1 MSPHSSDDGDK
12 LTRMLEMAAARVD
25 LEQRLGA
32 DVFPFDAAAMN
43 PLEALRQTCLQ
54 CTKCSLHSSAKN
66 LVFGEGNPDAG
77 LVFVG
82 EAPGYHE
89 DVQGRP
95 FVGAAGELLTKI
107 IQAIDLQRPDVYIAN
122 VLKHRPPQN
131 RDPSPEEVAACL
143 PYLIRQIEL
152 IKPKVVVTLGRF
164 AAQALLNTS
173 EGITRLRGHF
183 HDCQGAKLMPTF
195 HPAYLL
201 RNEDAKRPCWE
212 DMKMVRD
219 ALK

>member
-1 MSPHSSDDGDK
+1 MSPHSSDHGDK

-54 CTKCSLHSSAKN
+54 CNKCSLHSSAKN
-66 LVFGEGNPDAG
+66 LVFGEGNPEAE
-77 LVFVG
+77 LMFVG

-107 IQAIDLQRPDVYIAN
+107 IQAIDLQRSDVYIAN

-131 RDPSPEEVAACL
+131 RDPSSEEVAACL
-143 PYLIRQIEL
+143 PYLVRQIEI
-152 IKPKVVVTLGRF
+152 IKPKVIVTLGRF

-173 EGITRLRGHF
+173 EGITRLRGSF
-183 HDCQGAKLMPTF
+183 HDCQGVKLMPTF